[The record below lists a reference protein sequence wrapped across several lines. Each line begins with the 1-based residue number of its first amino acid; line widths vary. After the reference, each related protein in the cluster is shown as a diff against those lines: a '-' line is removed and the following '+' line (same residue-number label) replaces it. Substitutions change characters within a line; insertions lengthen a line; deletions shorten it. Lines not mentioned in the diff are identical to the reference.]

1 MTQDERITLIEGCQR
16 FLQDPAFPAILG
28 ALQRIHQTDW
38 LHADDFEAREE
49 RWFRAK
55 GIELLYQF
63 IREVAD
69 WPRDSVLADWDEE
82 ETE

>member
-16 FLQDPAFPAILG
+16 FLQDPAFPSILG

-38 LHADDFEAREE
+38 LQSEDSEAREE
-49 RWFRAK
+49 LWFRAK

-63 IREVAD
+63 IREVAA
-69 WPRDSVLADWDEE
+69 WPRESGIEWAEE
-82 ETE
+82 ESE